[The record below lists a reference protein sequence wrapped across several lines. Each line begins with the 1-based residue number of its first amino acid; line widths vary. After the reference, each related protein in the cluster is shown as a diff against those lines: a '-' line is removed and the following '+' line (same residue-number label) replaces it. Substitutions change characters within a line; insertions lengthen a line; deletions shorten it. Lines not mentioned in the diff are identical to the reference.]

1 MTAVRLGYEV
11 GSAEAIDV
19 DLKHLGVTGLTQES
33 GKTTTLEA
41 LAQRGSATVL
51 IFRTKRGDIG
61 FSDARRVGP
70 YFRERT
76 DWQFVEGLISAH
88 LHEKAR
94 IYRGDLIRMVRGA
107 KSLKDVHANIQKALQ
122 RAREG
127 SWPEKIYTELD
138 QYLREIIPA
147 LELLK
152 FAPKPELAPRAARV
166 MDLEGMGPATQQ
178 LVIAATVDWVMEHET
193 DTVLILP
200 EARDFIP
207 EGERT
212 PAKRALED
220 LIRKGASL
228 RNYLWLDSQAL
239 TGVDMDVA
247 RSIGTW
253 LFGRQTLDL
262 ECRRVA
268 RMAPGRKIKA
278 DDISA
283 LKLGQFFV
291 VRGEDVRKV
300 YVQPAWM
307 NADSAAS
314 VARGTARAE
323 QIDTEARR
331 KRIVD
336 EKERREFEERIRV
349 LESGNRN
356 LAARNEHLET
366 IRRASEERITV
377 LEATVKNLQ
386 LTGTELTR
394 SVRTEHERAEANSR
408 TAGANAIERIRSA
421 PTPRQ
426 LARELEATPGDSPAG
441 PELPGTDATR
451 ERIDLHVE
459 RLVPNLAVHEKIVHR
474 TATSEDN
481 NGRIALLIAGDF
493 LTERKSVNE
502 VCKEFRERGWGEW
515 KGGSGWNNM
524 DRLLLK
530 FAADGFLRNV
540 DKGYVLVPEAKQRIR
555 VDRVNDGA

>member
-1 MTAVRLGYEV
+1 MTAVRLGFEV
-11 GSAEAIDV
+11 GSAEAVDV

-41 LAQRGSATVL
+41 LAQRGNATVL

-138 QYLREIIPA
+138 QYLREIVPA
-147 LELLK
+147 LQQLK
-152 FAPKPELAPRAARV
+152 FAPKPELAPRVARV

-178 LVIAATVDWVMEHET
+178 LVIAATVDWIMEHET

-268 RMAPGRKIKA
+268 RMAPGRKIRA

-323 QIDTEARR
+323 SIDTEARR

-336 EKERREFEERIRV
+336 EKERRELEERIRG
-349 LESGNRN
+349 LEKE
-356 LAARNEHLET
+356 NELLN
-366 IRRASEERITV
+366 ER
-377 LEATVKNLQ
+377 LRE
-386 LTGTELTR
+386 GR
-394 SVRTEHERAEANSR
+394 SAWRTEHERAN
-408 TAGANAIERIRSA
+408 ANAKLAADLGNMVERVGGVGRIDPPNPGPTDQPPSA
-421 PTPRQ
+421 P
-426 LARELEATPGDSPAG
+426 
-441 PELPGTDATR
+441 
-451 ERIDLHVE
+451 ERVDLRVE
-459 RLVPNLAVHEKIVHR
+459 RLTPNLTVHEKIVYR
-474 TATSEDN
+474 TATSDDN

-524 DRLLLK
+524 DRLLQK
-530 FAADGFLRNV
+530 FATDGFLRNV

-555 VDRVNDGA
+555 VVRENGDA